1 MSNYDEYLKDLKDK
15 AKTMTLNEYFD
26 EFGRSMDIYEMWV
39 YINKEKKLC
48 S

>member
-1 MSNYDEYLKDLKDK
+1 MIKEMKYLKDK

-39 YINKEKKLC
+39 SINKGKRNAR
-48 S
+48 

>member
-1 MSNYDEYLKDLKDK
+1 MSYEEHIKDLKDK

-39 YINKEKKLC
+39 SINKERNNAR
-48 S
+48 